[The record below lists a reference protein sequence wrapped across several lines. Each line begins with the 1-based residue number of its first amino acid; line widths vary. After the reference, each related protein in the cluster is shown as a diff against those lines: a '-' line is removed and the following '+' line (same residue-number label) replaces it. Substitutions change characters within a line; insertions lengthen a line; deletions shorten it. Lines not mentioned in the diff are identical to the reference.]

1 MYLESSDL
9 SDYLKS
15 DPVVNC
21 KDQIILEKAMALTT
35 GLTTDVQKATR
46 LFEWVRDEIPHTKDI
61 QSDIVTCTATQVLKE
76 GTGICIAKSHLL
88 AALCRAIG
96 IPTGFCYQKLKQDPP
111 HKGYVLHGLNGIYL
125 ESIKKWIRVDA
136 RGNTGEIDAQFSTK
150 KEQLAFPT
158 NEADGEILYQ
168 KIFKDPVA
176 AYVDILNRHDN
187 RTKMWPNLP
196 IELIGED

>member
-15 DPVVNC
+15 DSVIDWKGSIVST
-21 KDQIILEKAMALTT
+21 KATELTK
-35 GLTTDVQKATR
+35 GLTDDVQKAAR

-61 QSDIVTCTATQVLKE
+61 QSDVVTCTATQVLKA
-76 GTGICIAKSHLL
+76 GTGICTAKSHLL
-88 AALCRAIG
+88 AALCRSIG
-96 IPTGFCYQKLKQDPP
+96 IPTGFCYQKLKKDPP

-125 ESIKKWIRVDA
+125 ASIKKWIRVDA
-136 RGNTGEIDAQFSTK
+136 RGNTGEIDAQFSIE

-168 KIFKDPVA
+168 KIFTGPVPE
-176 AYVDILNRHDN
+176 YIDVLNRYDN

-196 IELIGED
+196 EELMNEL